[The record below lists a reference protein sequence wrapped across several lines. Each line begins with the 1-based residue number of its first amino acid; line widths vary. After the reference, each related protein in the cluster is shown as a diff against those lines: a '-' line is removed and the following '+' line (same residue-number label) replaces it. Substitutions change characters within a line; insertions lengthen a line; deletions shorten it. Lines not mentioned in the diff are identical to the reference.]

1 MDDDFF
7 NEVWEALSEE
17 DSLHSLDEMYNSE
30 NYKEV
35 IDKFK
40 AKTKEIAKKRIKE
53 LQKLI
58 SGQ

>member
-1 MDDDFF
+1 LDDDLF
-7 NEVWEALSEE
+7 NEVWETLSEE
-17 DSLHSLDEMYNSE
+17 NNLNSLNDIYNSE

>member
-1 MDDDFF
+1 LFS
-7 NEVWEALSEE
+7 EVLEE
-17 DSLHSLDEMYNSE
+17 MGGLYDLQSLYSSE